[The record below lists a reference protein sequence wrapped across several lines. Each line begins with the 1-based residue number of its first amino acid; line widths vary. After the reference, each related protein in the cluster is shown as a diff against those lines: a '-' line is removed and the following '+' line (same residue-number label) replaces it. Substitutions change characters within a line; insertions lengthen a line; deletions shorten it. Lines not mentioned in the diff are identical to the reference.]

1 MADEAER
8 IEQVEDHVEVKTEY
22 RYGIVLL
29 LLLLTFMV
37 LSSGATGAWVRPLT
51 VALQGGT
58 LLAALYASHSSP
70 RLRTAALVLVAVLF
84 ITSLLMLPLEN
95 DFPKAG
101 TALLNGLLVALAPVA
116 IVAGILRRRVIDL
129 QTVLGALCIYVLLG
143 MFFAFV
149 YTAIGEFQ
157 NAPFFVQEQ
166 NATNAEFL
174 YFSYVTLTTVGY
186 GDLTAAGNVGRSV
199 AVLEALFGQVY
210 LVTVVALLVS
220 NMVPRRT
227 RRPELPS
234 SPRGDDDAQSDP

>member
-1 MADEAER
+1 MPDEVER
-8 IEQVEDHVEVKTEY
+8 VEQEVEVKTEY

-29 LLLLTFMV
+29 LLLLTFLV
-37 LSSGATGAWVRPLT
+37 LSSGATGSWIRPFT

-58 LLAALYASHSSP
+58 LLAALYASHSRA
-70 RLRTAALVLVAVLF
+70 RLRTAALILVIVLF
-84 ITSLLMLPLEN
+84 VASLIMLPLEN

-116 IVAGILRRRVIDL
+116 IVAGILRRRIIDL

-157 NAPFFVQEQ
+157 NTPFFVQEQ

-186 GDLTAAGNVGRSV
+186 GDLTAADNVGRSV

-227 RRPELPS
+227 HRPELPS
-234 SPRGDDDAQSDP
+234 SRQGDDDAHPAP